1 LLTALSKCH
10 SFDAID
16 GFGIRENA
24 VLGQKAA
31 NSTRFT
37 ALLHYGNNE
46 AQKHWP
52 AAYCASGLPK

>member
-1 LLTALSKCH
+1 MGK
-10 SFDAID
+10 
-16 GFGIRENA
+16 NV

-46 AQKHWP
+46 AQKRRP
-52 AAYCASGLPK
+52 AACCASILLKQAAESARK